1 MPDSGQFQQAL
12 EIGRPP
18 NVKEIFPNS
27 RALIVSGK
35 VIDRALL
42 AKGKAMTIAANGR
55 SQFVIK
61 GALKAA
67 QRANAAIIIEIA
79 KSEGGTKA
87 YCDTSMWN
95 IARRVDTF
103 MNELG
108 ITVPV
113 AVHADHYAVKNDS
126 DKETAKTEITSL
138 FDSGITSIAIDASH
152 QLDADNVMANI
163 ELQQFVPEWAGRET
177 EVGEIKGSQGLST
190 VEEAVFHIQALNA
203 NGVHPDWIALNN
215 GTTHGLEA
223 TGAGIQVD
231 LTAEIHGALEKYG
244 ISGAQHGTSG
254 NHFDRLREIAEQ
266 TKTTKANVATALQMI
281 SWGVKVN
288 EYGNAQL
295 DDEGNFI
302 KLPDQGVSEKAWEE
316 MKAYAAEQGLSA
328 GGYKKLNKPF
338 ENRLCAQPR
347 EIRERMVKGVED
359 YVYDLLVNVFNA
371 KDTADLAVQAILD
384 AGSHDVGSKAGVVE
398 DPQEWTEARIREKAK
413 AIESDKGPEGDFD
426 D

>member
-384 AGSHDVGSKAGVVE
+384 AGSHDVGPKAGVVE
-398 DPQEWTEARIREKAK
+398 DPQEWTEAKIREKAK
-413 AIESDKGPEGDFD
+413 DIESDKGPEGDFD